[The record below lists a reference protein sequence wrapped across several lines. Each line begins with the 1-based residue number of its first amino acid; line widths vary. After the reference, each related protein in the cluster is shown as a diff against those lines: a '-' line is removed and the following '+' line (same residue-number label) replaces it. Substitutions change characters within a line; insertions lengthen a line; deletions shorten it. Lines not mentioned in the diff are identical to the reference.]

1 MKNKK
6 LLSRLDEVALDTL
19 DKAAFKA
26 LLRLQVYFT
35 GRTHELFIQF
45 GKQAAA
51 VLLKHGD
58 DEGKLDGLRGFRA
71 QSDLT
76 KLWSDTFG
84 TWQAEFL
91 AARREAVSLPYG
103 VLAVR
108 HERLVRP
115 LTVDGASTTS
125 ESASLSAQRGMTEAI
140 EGGVFKPQ
148 IDLLLNVAEEY
159 LYGDGITL
167 DNRIWRI
174 DAAGREAINNVI
186 MQGIA
191 NGESAWDM
199 AKKLE
204 QFLGAGQDCPRW
216 TSTRLYGR
224 TASDRAAGDTTGL
237 LSGND
242 CDGRGVSYKA
252 LRLAR
257 TEIQKIHALATDK
270 LMKMQPWVEKE
281 QCHLSVAHP
290 EADECDDVIANG
302 EDGEGIYPVG
312 TIEYPLHPNCFC
324 YKTAVLM
331 NEKAFVDKMVGW
343 LNGTETWSEMDD
355 YSNMIG
361 GDASTSLNTTLMA
374 DALSLAV
381 WLFGDELDGVLK

>member
-1 MKNKK
+1 MNKNK
-6 LLSRLDEVALDTL
+6 LLTRLDEVALDML

-26 LLRLQVYFT
+26 LLRMQVYFT
-35 GRTHELFIQF
+35 GRTHELLIQF

-71 QSDLT
+71 QGDLL
-76 KLWSDTFG
+76 KLWSDTFT

-91 AARREAVSLPYG
+91 SARREAVSLPYG

-108 HERLVRP
+108 HERFVRP
-115 LTVDGASTTS
+115 LTMDNKQ
-125 ESASLSAQRGMTEAI
+125 LTEAI
-140 EGGVFKPQ
+140 EDGVFKPQ
-148 IDLLLNVAEEY
+148 IDVLLKVAEEY

-167 DNRIWRI
+167 DGRIWRI

-186 MQGIA
+186 MQGITD
-191 NGESAWDM
+191 GDSAWNI
-199 AKKLE
+199 AKKL
-204 QFLGAGQDCPRW
+204 QGQLGAGENCPRW

-224 TASDRAAGDTTGL
+224 TASDKAAGDPTGL

-242 CDGRGVSYKA
+242 CDGRGVAYKA

-270 LMKMQPWVEKE
+270 LMAQQPWVEQE
-281 QCHLSVAHP
+281 QCHLSAAHP
-290 EADECDDVIANG
+290 EPDECDDVIAGG
-302 EDGEGIYPVG
+302 EGGKGIYPVG

-331 NEKAFVDKMVGW
+331 NQKEFTSQLNGW
-343 LNGTETWSEMDD
+343 LKGEQDWAEMDA
-355 YSNMIG
+355 YANTIG
-361 GDASTSLNTTLMA
+361 VDVSSSLMPDAV
-374 DALSLAV
+374 SLAV
-381 WLFGDELDGVLK
+381 WLFGNELEGVLK